1 MKNLLSILLILL
13 TLNLNALTLNL
24 NAQSDSVISKY
35 EFSLTGIFNSVNGE
49 PRTTLTMN
57 AKNSI
62 QWKKFESSV
71 STDYQ
76 LVTDDQVN
84 SVNDFT
90 VRLQPRIVDNKYSV
104 FSFGQ
109 LSSLESKKISQR
121 FEGGIGGGRNFFEK
135 DFFKVNLSYALLYYN
150 NNFQDLTNRNGLRH
164 SPRIIIWGDL
174 KKYNLSYQFETFYQP
189 STADLK
195 DFIRRSKFVTAFKI
209 NDKFSISLNY
219 STWYESYFIPGARN
233 DVKTLTAGTI
243 FKL

>member
-1 MKNLLSILLILL
+1 MKHLLLSSLFFLSS
-13 TLNLNALTLNL
+13 ALYSQT
-24 NAQSDSVISKY
+24 DSVISKY
-35 EFSLTGIFNSVNGE
+35 EFKLTGVLNSVNGSS
-49 PRTTLTMN
+49 RTTLNMN

-62 QWKKFESSV
+62 QWKKFESTV

-76 LVTDDQVN
+76 LISDENVN

-90 VRLQPRIVDNKYSV
+90 VRLQPRVVDKKYSI

-135 DFFKVNLSYALLYYN
+135 DFFKVNLSYAVLYYN

-164 SPRIIIWGDL
+164 SPRLVVWGDL

-189 STADLK
+189 STSDLS
-195 DFIRRSKFVTAFKI
+195 DFIYRSKFLTGFKI
-209 NDKFSISLNY
+209 TDKFSITLDY
-219 STWYESYFIPGARN
+219 STWFESYFIPGARN
-233 DVKTLTAGTI
+233 DVKTLTVGTT